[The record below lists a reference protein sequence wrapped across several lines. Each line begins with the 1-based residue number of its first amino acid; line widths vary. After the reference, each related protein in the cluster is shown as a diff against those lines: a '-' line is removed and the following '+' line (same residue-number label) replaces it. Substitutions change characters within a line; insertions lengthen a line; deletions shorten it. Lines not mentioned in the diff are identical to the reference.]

1 MIKPIFWT
9 RMVMALFEAQIFA
22 WSLFS
27 GSFLFIVIFGFLLI
41 RNIMGAYQTEKI
53 AKENGWI

>member
-1 MIKPIFWT
+1 
-9 RMVMALFEAQIFA
+9 MVMALFEAQIFA